1 MVDATVAG
9 VAADTYADTVA
20 AVRPV
25 VQTAS
30 VLVVVLVGANV
41 GLQAVPLSVST
52 IVSVGLRIVLVNVFL
67 IYANLSVPYDALTNA
82 PAELGA
88 GILNSLSGGDVTN
101 LYDGIDDLYSQA
113 LNVGQA
119 ISQNGGWLAGAMT
132 SVVMFL
138 VAAAMATITIVVL
151 SAAKIMLAVLIAIA
165 PVVVACTL
173 LKQSAPPFEAWVKL
187 AMAQIVNRSP
197 GESTSKPSNKR

>member
-1 MVDATVAG
+1 MAIIAEVLALVDATVAG

-67 IYANLSVPYDALTNA
+67 TFANLSVPYDALTNA

-88 GILNSLSGGDVTN
+88 GILNSLSGGTVGN

-113 LNVGQA
+113 LNVGSDA
-119 ISQNGGWLAGAMT
+119 GGGRIL
-132 SVVMFL
+132 
-138 VAAAMATITIVVL
+138 
-151 SAAKIMLAVLIAIA
+151 
-165 PVVVACTL
+165 
-173 LKQSAPPFEAWVKL
+173 
-187 AMAQIVNRSP
+187 R
-197 GESTSKPSNKR
+197 

>member
-1 MVDATVAG
+1 MAIIAEVLALVDATVAG

-30 VLVVVLVGANV
+30 VMVVVLVGANV

-67 IYANLSVPYDALTNA
+67 IYANLSVPYEALTNA

-119 ISQNGGWLAGAMT
+119 ISQNGGA
-132 SVVMFL
+132 
-138 VAAAMATITIVVL
+138 
-151 SAAKIMLAVLIAIA
+151 
-165 PVVVACTL
+165 
-173 LKQSAPPFEAWVKL
+173 
-187 AMAQIVNRSP
+187 
-197 GESTSKPSNKR
+197 